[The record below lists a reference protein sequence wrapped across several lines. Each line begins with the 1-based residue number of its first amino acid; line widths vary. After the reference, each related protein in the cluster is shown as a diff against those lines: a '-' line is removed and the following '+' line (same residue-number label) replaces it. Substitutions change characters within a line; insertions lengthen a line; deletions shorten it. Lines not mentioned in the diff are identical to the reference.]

1 MFVLFAIN
9 KYRKDDMM
17 PNVTYIN
24 IAEDIR
30 KDKIKSYKNMK
41 YGDLYD
47 VWTRIQK
54 ECLSCE

>member
-17 PNVTYIN
+17 PNVTYIK
-24 IAEDIR
+24 IVHDISGG
-30 KDKIKSYKNMK
+30 KIKNYENMK

-54 ECLSCE
+54 ECLSSE

>member
-17 PNVTYIN
+17 HGISGG
-24 IAEDIR
+24 
-30 KDKIKSYKNMK
+30 KIKNYENVK

>member
-1 MFVLFAIN
+1 MLMLLEIN
-9 KYRKDDMM
+9 KYRKADMM

-30 KDKIKSYKNMK
+30 KGNIKGYKNMK

>member
-1 MFVLFAIN
+1 MLMLLEIN

-24 IAEDIR
+24 IAENIR
-30 KDKIKSYKNMK
+30 KGNIKSYKNMK

-54 ECLSCE
+54 ECLSSE

>member
-1 MFVLFAIN
+1 MLMLLEIN

-30 KDKIKSYKNMK
+30 KGNIKNYENMK

-54 ECLSCE
+54 ECLSSE

>member
-17 PNVTYIN
+17 PNATYMN
-24 IAEDIR
+24 TVDDIR
-30 KDKIKSYKNMK
+30 NGKIKGYTNIK

-54 ECLSCE
+54 EYLSCE

>member
-1 MFVLFAIN
+1 MFVLLEIN
-9 KYRKDDMM
+9 KYKKADIM
-17 PNVTYIN
+17 PNVTYTKIMH
-24 IAEDIR
+24 DISGG
-30 KDKIKSYKNMK
+30 KIKNYENVK